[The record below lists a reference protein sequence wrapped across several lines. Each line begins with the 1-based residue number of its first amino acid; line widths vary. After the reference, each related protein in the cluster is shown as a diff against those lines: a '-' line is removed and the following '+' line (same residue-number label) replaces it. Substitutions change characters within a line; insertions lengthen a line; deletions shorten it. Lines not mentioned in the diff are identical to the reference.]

1 MLFAGI
7 AAAVVAS
14 AMFNVGVVLQ
24 ALDAREAPKS
34 EGLHVSLLARLLRRK
49 RWVIGFLMGIAGWG
63 VQILAFAWAPFVV
76 VQPVLAAGL
85 LLLLFLGARMLD
97 ERVGKVE
104 LIGVVAITAGIGLL
118 AWGSPEH
125 IEALRN
131 NLSAVSV
138 MATLAI
144 VSLIPFALR
153 GGRWDSAMFVIVASS
168 FGYCTVNIATKLL
181 SDSLGAG
188 TWLMAGVWLAVVIST
203 GIAALISEMSALQ
216 RRPATLVVPLA
227 FAIQTF
233 LPVMLEPIY
242 LVERWGTAAFSG
254 VPLIVGLVLVCA
266 GGVAVGRTRAVSVL
280 AAGLQER
287 APAA

>member
-7 AAAVVAS
+7 AAAVAAS
-14 AMFNVGVVLQ
+14 ALFNVGVVLQ

-34 EGLHVSLLARLLRRK
+34 EGLRLSLLARLLRRK
-49 RWVIGFLMGIAGWG
+49 RWVVGFLMGIAGWG

-85 LLLLFLGARMLD
+85 LLLLFLGARMLH
-97 ERVGKVE
+97 ERVGKSE
-104 LIGVVAITAGIGLL
+104 LAGVAAITIGIGLL
-118 AWGSPEH
+118 AWGSPEQ
-125 IEALRN
+125 IEAMRDDV
-131 NLSAVSV
+131 SAVSV
-138 MATLAI
+138 MGALAV

-153 GGRWDSAMFVIVASS
+153 GRRWDSAMFVIVASS
-168 FGYCTVNIATKLL
+168 LGYSAVNIATKLL

-188 TWLMAGVWLAVVIST
+188 TWIMAGIWLAVVIST
-203 GIAALISEMSALQ
+203 GIAALLSEMTALQ

-242 LVERWGTAAFSG
+242 LVERWGTAAFDG
-254 VPLIVGLVLVCA
+254 VPLVAGLLLVLA
-266 GGVAVGRTRAVSVL
+266 GGIAVARTRAVSVL
-280 AAGLQER
+280 TAGMAEG